1 MAVRAKTGW
10 WHGAA
15 LGCGLLALA
24 MALHGDAVAADRLD
38 RHAGY
43 YYPVPA
49 TSEVYVSKAA
59 TLGDADRARRILF
72 VTEITQQMLERP
84 YPPQV
89 AIFPKGA
96 EGEKLIITSLY
107 DGGYDTMF
115 RMRGLLAMMT
125 AWARSTPIFQA
136 YEVEDLFNFL
146 DLLKLLGF
154 ERLTLTDGQ
163 AYAHQIEIQ

>member
-1 MAVRAKTGW
+1 MAVSGKTGW
-10 WHGAA
+10 LLHAA
-15 LGCGLLALA
+15 LGCAALGIV
-24 MALHGDAVAADRLD
+24 GDAAAVDRLD

-59 TLGDADRARRILF
+59 TLGEADRARRILL

-107 DGGYDTMF
+107 DGAYDTMF

-154 ERLTLTDGQ
+154 KRLTLTDGE